1 MRRYEG
7 LTAAGILALAAIAM
21 RDSFPKA
28 AWGATGPGA
37 GFYPFWSAAMMA
49 AAAFFVLIA
58 CFRMPA
64 GGSLFASSQGPGA
77 VAKLLVPM
85 IVAVALINGLGFYIV
100 SGAYMAIFARWI
112 GGYGWRVVAGV
123 GLGIPVAL
131 YLGFE
136 RGFRVPLPKSV
147 FYGDALYDHFGLDLP
162 IQLPF

>member
-1 MRRYEG
+1 M
-7 LTAAGILALAAIAM
+7 LTAAGIVVLAAIAM

-28 AWGATGPGA
+28 GWGAAGPGA

-49 AAAFFVLIA
+49 GAALFVLLA
-58 CFRMPA
+58 SFRMPA
-64 GGSLFASSQGPGA
+64 GGSLFASSQGPA
-77 VAKLLVPM
+77 ALAKLVVPM

-112 GGYGWRVVAGV
+112 GGYRWPVVAGV
-123 GLGIPVAL
+123 GIGLPLAL

-136 RGFRVPLPKSV
+136 RAFRVPLPKSV
-147 FYGDALYDHFGLDLP
+147 FYGDGLYDYFGIDLP

>member
-1 MRRYEG
+1 
-7 LTAAGILALAAIAM
+7 M

-49 AAAFFVLIA
+49 VAAVLILVA
-58 CFRMPA
+58 SLRTPR
-64 GGSLFASSQGPGA
+64 GGPLFASSQGPA
-77 VAKLLVPM
+77 TLAKLVAPM

-100 SGAYMAIFARWI
+100 SGVYMALFARWI
-112 GGYGWRVVAGV
+112 GGYRWGVVAAV
-123 GLGIPVAL
+123 GLGLPIAL
-131 YLGFE
+131 YFGFE

-147 FYGDALYDHFGLDLP
+147 LYGDGLYDYLGLDLP